1 MCLICIE
8 FDRRKMNVAEARR
21 ALGEMREG
29 LGPAHVKEVEAKL
42 VEAEAA
48 DPADPNAAPPS
59 TPSSPAP

>member
-21 ALGEMREG
+21 ALGEMRSG
-29 LGPAHVKEVEAKL
+29 LAPAHVKQVETKL

-48 DPADPNAAPPS
+48 EADDADPADPANPS
-59 TPSSPAP
+59 P